1 MQRNR
6 YIFSGWTV
14 PEPSPGTREKHQRNA
29 RARTRVRI
37 STARAF
43 YWGRGLA
50 TVSPERFCTPSP
62 GRSQGAGFLR
72 CWRFS
77 TPAPVVFCRHNRRR
91 GNLIPAPGKRAEEMP
106 QAEERKRPRRVLAF
120 SEFSDTFKRGI
131 SGLFRHYKKGFLH
144 LLQSNKRGGRRGT
157 APGLCATIAG
167 PTNTVK
173 K

>member
-72 CWRFS
+72 CWRCNTGNQGTNGNAGKNAEKQRGFFGGFQHPPRLCFAD
-77 TPAPVVFCRHNRRR
+77 TTGGGVTQYPPPANGRRKCRKRRN
-91 GNLIPAPGKRAEEMP
+91 GNAPGGCWHFPNFPTRSKG
-106 QAEERKRPRRVLAF
+106 QF
-120 SEFSDTFKRGI
+120 SEFLD
-131 SGLFRHYKKGFLH
+131 
-144 LLQSNKRGGRRGT
+144 N
-157 APGLCATIAG
+157 
-167 PTNTVK
+167 V
-173 K
+173 